1 MRSKRSKGG
10 ACRRR
15 SRARE
20 LGSSSRRS
28 SRWQSSWRTP
38 AAGSFPEQ
46 ALSGRLRCG
55 RVATVPAID
64 ARIRRYFL
72 FQVLWSF
79 ELWHPFWTLW
89 LLQNLR
95 NEFFSATLVDVVFWV
110 VGLLVAMPAGALAD
124 RPRRQPAPLVWV
136 RLLKFGGDLFR
147 LPRC

>member
-10 ACRRR
+10 AGRGR

-20 LGSSSRRS
+20 RGSSSRRS
-28 SRWQSSWRTP
+28 SGWQSSGRPP

-46 ALSGRLRCG
+46 ALSGRLRWG

-95 NEFFSATLVDVVFWV
+95 NDFFSATLVDVVFWV
-110 VGLLVAMPAGALAD
+110 VGLLFAMPAGGLPGPP
-124 RPRRQPAPLVWV
+124 RPHAGPRVLVC
-136 RLLKFGGDLFR
+136 
-147 LPRC
+147 PS